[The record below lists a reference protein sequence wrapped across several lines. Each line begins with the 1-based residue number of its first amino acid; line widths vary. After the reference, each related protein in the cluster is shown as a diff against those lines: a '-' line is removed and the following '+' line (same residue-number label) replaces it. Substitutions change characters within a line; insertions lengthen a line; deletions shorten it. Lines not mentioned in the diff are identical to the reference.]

1 LLNQIAITSIL
12 NESFNRSV
20 RDLWLADRGLFE
32 RRDVSMAA
40 DTIALARAAVALALA
55 AGLGGAAQAQTMIGN
70 SAALNA
76 GYGRVAGSE
85 NSPVNVQM
93 RDASGNLVVQ
103 NGMIQAGASGS
114 VFASASGALDA
125 ASGVG
130 ASASAIGN
138 NLTVVTQGDNNTVI
152 VSATQTNTGAVTA
165 TTTASG
171 AP

>member
-1 LLNQIAITSIL
+1 MSAG
-12 NESFNRSV
+12 SV
-20 RDLWLADRGLFE
+20 
-32 RRDVSMAA
+32 
-40 DTIALARAAVALALA
+40 ARANAAVAFVLALA
-55 AGLGGAAQAQTMIGN
+55 SGGAAQAQSMINN

-76 GYGRVAGSE
+76 GYGRVAGAE

-114 VFASASGALDA
+114 VFASARASGALDSA
-125 ASGVG
+125 TGVG
-130 ASASAIGN
+130 ANASAIGN

-165 TTTASG
+165 TTTTTARG

>member
-1 LLNQIAITSIL
+1 MSAG
-12 NESFNRSV
+12 SV
-20 RDLWLADRGLFE
+20 
-32 RRDVSMAA
+32 
-40 DTIALARAAVALALA
+40 ARANAAVAFVLALA
-55 AGLGGAAQAQTMIGN
+55 SGGAAQAQSMINN

-76 GYGRVAGSE
+76 GYGRVAGAE

-114 VFASASGALDA
+114 VFASGALDSA
-125 ASGVG
+125 TGVG
-130 ASASAIGN
+130 ANASAIGN

-165 TTTASG
+165 TATTTAHG